1 MVVRQDVQFV
11 HLRPGMQRHQLVV
24 GHVGCCCRKVADG
37 FAFHALEVDVAALS
51 LLFLPGHAD
60 ERSLYVV
67 VDDLGPAA
75 GTLLHF
81 LLVGRIT

>member
-1 MVVRQDVQFV
+1 
-11 HLRPGMQRHQLVV
+11 MQRHQLVV
-24 GHVGCCCRKVADG
+24 RRVRRRRSQVADR
-37 FAFHALEVDVAALS
+37 FALHALEVDVAALS

-60 ERSLYVV
+60 ERSLHVV
-67 VDDLGPAA
+67 IDDLGSAA